1 LNLDFLE
8 DIPMKSNWIKVEPLL
23 KGWSDD
29 KKFYIEDDSG
39 EKFLLRIAD
48 ESQYEAKRREYESI
62 KRCFDL
68 GILTS
73 KPIDLGFSLNK
84 QKVYLLLTWVEGED
98 AETALPKYSLNEQ
111 YNLGVK
117 SGQILRKIHYIPARK
132 GEQQWGSRY
141 KAKIQQKIKNYE
153 NCSIKLENDEN
164 IIRFLKDNLSYLDNR
179 PQTFHHGDYH
189 VGNLVIKDKDN
200 IGVIDFNRFDY
211 GDPWEEFNRC
221 VFSWKASVPFVTGQI
236 HGYFNNYVPD
246 EFFRLMALYVATNTI
261 SSIPWAIPFG
271 EEEVAVML
279 RNGKDIL
286 QWYDGFKTYVPI
298 WYKEPGNL

>member
-1 LNLDFLE
+1 
-8 DIPMKSNWIKVEPLL
+8 MKSNWIKVEPLL

-29 KKFYIEDDSG
+29 KKFYIEDDLG

-48 ESQYEAKRREYESI
+48 ECQYEAKRREYESI

-68 GILTS
+68 GIPTS
-73 KPIDLGFSLNK
+73 KPIDLGFCLNK

-98 AETALPKYSLNEQ
+98 AETALPNYSLNEQ

-117 SGQILRKIHYIPARK
+117 AGHILRRIHSIPARE
-132 GEQQWGSRY
+132 GEQHWGSRY
-141 KAKIQQKIKNYE
+141 KAKIEQKIKNYK
-153 NCSIKLENDEN
+153 NCSIKLESDEN

-236 HGYFNNYVPD
+236 HGYFNNNVSD

-279 RNGKDIL
+279 SNGKDIL
-286 QWYDGFKTYVPI
+286 QWYDGFKRYVPV
-298 WYKEPGNL
+298 WYKEPDNL